1 MRRLLL
7 IRHAKSSWDDPALS
21 DHERPLAPR
30 GRRAAERMR
39 AHLEGSDLRPDLVL
53 SSSSRRT
60 RETLDLLVPAFGS
73 AERSI
78 EDGLYG
84 ATATELIDRLRAAPD
99 DVRSVALIGHNP
111 GIQDLALELAGEGKE
126 LDRIRE
132 KFPTGALAVLGFDGQ
147 WRDLGAG
154 AARLLSFVS
163 PRELG

>member
-1 MRRLLL
+1 VKRLLL

-30 GRRAAERMR
+30 GTRAAERLR

-60 RETLDLLVPAFGS
+60 RETLELLAPAFGN

-84 ATATELIDRLRAAPD
+84 ADGTELLERLRGVPD
-99 DVRSVALIGHNP
+99 DVSTVALIGHNP
-111 GIQDLALELAGEGKE
+111 GIEDLVLELAEEGTD

-132 KFPTGALAVLGFDGQ
+132 KFPTGALAVLGIDAP
-147 WRDLGAG
+147 WRDLATGS
-154 AARLLSFVS
+154 ARLLSFVS

>member
-132 KFPTGALAVLGFDGQ
+132 KFPTGALAVLGFDGP

>member
-1 MRRLLL
+1 VKRLLL

-21 DHERPLAPR
+21 DHDRPLAPR
-30 GRRAAERMR
+30 GTRAAQRLR

-60 RETLDLLVPAFGS
+60 RETLELLAPAFGT

-84 ATATELIDRLRAAPD
+84 ADGTELLERLRGVPD
-99 DVRSVALIGHNP
+99 DVSTVALIGHNP
-111 GIQDLALELAGEGKE
+111 GIQDLASELAGAGKD

-132 KFPTGALAVLGFDGQ
+132 KFATGALAVLGIDAA
-147 WRDLGAG
+147 WRDLATGS
-154 AARLLSFVS
+154 ARLLSYVS